1 MTPAAS
7 PMPRPT
13 SLLLTAAV
21 PPRDWAAVV
30 ANLAEA
36 SCTCHL
42 VELAPTLSASAT
54 LEACSAE
61 MEDGRLEEGF
71 GRRSAAPDASSATLI
86 LACAAEVRHFVPPS
100 DFHRERPPDSSFL

>member
-13 SLLLTAAV
+13 SLLLTAAA
-21 PPRDWAAVV
+21 PPRYWAAVV
-30 ANLAEA
+30 AGLAGA
-36 SCTCHL
+36 SCTRHL
-42 VELAPTLSASAT
+42 VELAPTLSALAT

-71 GRRSAAPDASSATLI
+71 GRRSAAPDALSAMLI
-86 LACAAEVRHFVPPS
+86 LACAAEVRRFVPPS
-100 DFHRERPPDSSFL
+100 DLHHERPPDFSFL

>member
-13 SLLLTAAV
+13 SLLLTAA
-21 PPRDWAAVV
+21 PPRDWAAIV

-36 SCTCHL
+36 SCTRHS
-42 VELAPTLSASAT
+42 VELAPTLSALAT

-61 MEDGRLEEGF
+61 KEDGRLEEEF
-71 GRRSAAPDASSATLI
+71 GRRSAAPDASLAMLI
-86 LACAAEVRHFVPPS
+86 LACAAEVRRFVPPS
-100 DFHRERPPDSSFL
+100 GLHRERPPDSSFL